1 MFAVNPLD
9 EIQAGGVTAA
19 PQLSCYLSIRVWAQR
34 LNKDGRDMKSLLTK
48 SLLAAALALAVGVTV
63 EATVARAGDVVIEVA
78 PGAPPP
84 PRVEVVPAPP
94 PGPAER
100 VVWVRGHWRWDGHA
114 WAWEPGHY
122 AERPRREAHW
132 VEGHWDR
139 GPNGW
144 VWVEG
149 HWG

>member
-1 MFAVNPLD
+1 MTSLF
-9 EIQAGGVTAA
+9 TKAA
-19 PQLSCYLSIRVWAQR
+19 C
-34 LNKDGRDMKSLLTK
+34 
-48 SLLAAALALAVGVTV
+48 AAAIALAMGMTV
-63 EATVARAGDVVIEVA
+63 QATVARAADVIVELA

-84 PRVEVVPAPP
+84 PRYEAVPPPP
-94 PGPAER
+94 PGRAER
-100 VVWVRGHWRWDGHA
+100 IVWVHGRWRWDGHA

-122 AERPRREAHW
+122 VERPRREAHW

-139 GPNGW
+139 RPNGW